1 MEHDRKGGSRN
12 ELRKCKMKKKKKGS
26 FNKITLFKN
35 YMMKNVGHI
44 MSKYTNNN
52 MAADTEN
59 KAFHGTGQGK

>member
-1 MEHDRKGGSRN
+1 
-12 ELRKCKMKKKKKGS
+12 MKNKKKGS